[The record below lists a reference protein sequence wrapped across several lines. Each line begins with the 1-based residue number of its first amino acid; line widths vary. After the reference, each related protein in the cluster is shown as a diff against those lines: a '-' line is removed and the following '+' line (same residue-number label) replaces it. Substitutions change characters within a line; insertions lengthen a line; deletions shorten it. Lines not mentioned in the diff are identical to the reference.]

1 MVGYINSI
9 EFSVAL
15 EAKVVAL
22 KLSFFWG
29 GEGVVVIRFGL
40 GLSSFSHASRFD
52 VDVHLP
58 TVISIG
64 WEQQPEA
71 RAQRSSMLYTPQ
83 KYHLDSPNSCCHY
96 YVLFRYIGAL
106 PP

>member
-22 KLSFFWG
+22 KLSFFGW
-29 GEGVVVIRFGL
+29 EGVVVIRFGL

-58 TVISIG
+58 TVISHRLG
-64 WEQQPEA
+64 AATRSA
-71 RAQRSSMLYTPQ
+71 RAEVIYIIHAPKISSRL
-83 KYHLDSPNSCCHY
+83 S
-96 YVLFRYIGAL
+96 
-106 PP
+106 